1 MVRSTH
7 ARWGVS
13 VLRPLPGDIM
23 FTQLAPSTADVT
35 FNVHRHDKSAWLP
48 VFLRAAWAGL
58 AATLIAVFAVFAV
71 ATAQAQALAPGSMAG
86 WGDNSTGQTQLPS
99 ITPTIAN
106 ISAIASSRGN
116 TIALRSDGTV
126 IVWGL
131 NNGSLTTPP
140 PGLNDVTAV
149 SAAGNYMMAL
159 RRNGSVTFWDSFSQF
174 TPFVPAGL
182 TEVAAIAAGLAHA
195 MVLKRDGTVVDW
207 RVDDG
212 TLIGVPS
219 GATNVTAIAAGS
231 FHSLALKN
239 DGTVVAWGDNIA
251 GQSTVPAGLD
261 NVIAIAAGSRFSM
274 ALRNDGTVVAW
285 GGTVL
290 FGESTVP
297 AGLANVKAIAAG
309 EFHALALVDDHTVA
323 AWGSNNQGQTSVP
336 AGITNIKTIAAG
348 SNNGFALNPVPLVVP
363 VAPYDFSGFQAP
375 VNSSPVVN
383 IGKAGRT
390 YPVKWQ
396 LKDEAGAVVNTLSAV
411 KSINYRS
418 TQCGAFSTDP
428 VDVLDTASTGDT
440 VLRYDST
447 ANQFIYNWKTPS
459 IGCYT
464 LFLTLDSGQ
473 VFTAYF
479 NLGK

>member
-1 MVRSTH
+1 
-7 ARWGVS
+7 
-13 VLRPLPGDIM
+13 M
-23 FTQLAPSTADVT
+23 FTQLAPRTAGLT
-35 FNVHRHDKSAWLP
+35 FNVHRPDKSAWLP

-58 AATLIAVFAVFAV
+58 AATLIAVFAV
-71 ATAQAQALAPGSMAG
+71 ATAQAQALTPGTMVG
-86 WGDNSTGQTQLPS
+86 WGENSSGQAQLPA
-99 ITPTIAN
+99 ITPALGN
-106 ISAIASSRGN
+106 ISALASSRGN
-116 TIALRSDGTV
+116 TIALRSNGTV
-126 IVWGL
+126 VVWGL

-159 RRNGSVTFWDSFSQF
+159 RRNGNVAFWDSFSQF

-182 TEVAAIAAGLAHA
+182 TEVAAIAAGLNHA

-207 RVDDG
+207 GVFDG
-212 TLIGVPS
+212 TLYAVPP
-219 GATNVTAIAAGS
+219 GATNVTAIAAGLS
-231 FHSLALKN
+231 HSLALKN
-239 DGTVVAWGDNIA
+239 DGTVVAWGDNLS
-251 GQSTVPAGLD
+251 GQSTVPTGLD

-274 ALRNDGTVVAW
+274 ALRNDGTVVVW

-290 FGESTVP
+290 FGEGTVP

-309 EFHALALVDDHTVA
+309 EAHALALVDDHTVV

-336 AGITNIKTIAAG
+336 AGITNIKAIAAG
-348 SNNGFALNPVPLVVP
+348 SNNGFALNLAPLAVP
-363 VAPYDFSGFQAP
+363 VAPYDFSGFQSP
-375 VNSSPVVN
+375 VNSPPVIN

-396 LKDEAGAVVNTLSAV
+396 LKDGAGAIVNTLSAV
-411 KSINYRS
+411 KLINYRA

-428 VDVLDTASTGDT
+428 VDALETASTGDT

-447 ANQFIYNWKTPS
+447 SNQFIYNWKTPAV
-459 IGCYT
+459 GCYT